1 MVAETQQLAI
11 GVAGGRCAYTV
22 GAGLAEGADIAACTA
37 VFVGCFE
44 ILAAV
49 VAEGDVGTGAD
60 WR

>member
-1 MVAETQQLAI
+1 MAI
-11 GVAGGRCAYTV
+11 GVAGRRCTYAV
-22 GAGLAEGADIAACTA
+22 GAGLADGADVAACTA

-44 ILAAV
+44 VLAAV